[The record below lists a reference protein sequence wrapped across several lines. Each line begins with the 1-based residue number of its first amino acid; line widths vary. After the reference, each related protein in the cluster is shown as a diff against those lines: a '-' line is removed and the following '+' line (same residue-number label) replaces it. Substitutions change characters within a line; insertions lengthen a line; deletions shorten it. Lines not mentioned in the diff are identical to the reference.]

1 MSAEKDLNADVAK
14 MSYEQARDELVK
26 VVAELEQGSVSLEAS
41 LALWGPI
48 RLRSGLQQSGWLPV
62 TSAWCLAAPQRPPTA
77 SWLRWETCRLRWQVL
92 WPKCGHRPLPLKQ
105 AHRKSPQ
112 VTPTLH

>member
-41 LALWGPI
+41 LALWNAAKH
-48 RLRSGLQQSGWLPV
+48 LLA
-62 TSAWCLAAPQRPPTA
+62 SAKL
-77 SWLRWETCRLRWQVL
+77 
-92 WPKCGHRPLPLKQ
+92 G
-105 AHRKSPQ
+105 
-112 VTPTLH
+112 